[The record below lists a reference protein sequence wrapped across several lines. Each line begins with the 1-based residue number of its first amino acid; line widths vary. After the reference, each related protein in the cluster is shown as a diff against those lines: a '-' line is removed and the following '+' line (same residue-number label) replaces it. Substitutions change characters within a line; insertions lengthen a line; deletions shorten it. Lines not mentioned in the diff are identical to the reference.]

1 MRRPVQALQILGTG
15 IYLPERVVASVELD
29 RRWQKAEGWTER
41 LSGVRSRRIA
51 SKHETTS
58 MMGAAAA
65 QMALANAQLDARQL
79 DCIVS
84 ACSVMEQ
91 AIPCSAVLIQ
101 RSLGLGA
108 ARTPAFDV
116 NATCLSFLV
125 ALDLV
130 ACAVAAGRYER
141 VLIVSSEIPS
151 CGIDDEDHETA
162 ALFGDGAAAAVVS
175 RGEDPNTG
183 IVAALFET
191 YSDGAELCQVRAGG
205 TRLRPADDERQWH
218 EGTKFEMQG
227 RATYRMAAQRLPGFL
242 DRLLTRAELTTD
254 DLQVIVPHQASG
266 KALSHL
272 QEALGLA
279 PHTLIRVLPTHG
291 NQIAASIP
299 SALHTGIASG
309 DIARGHTVAL
319 VGSGAGL
326 SFGGVVLNY

>member
-1 MRRPVQALQILGTG
+1 MRRPVQALRILGTG
-15 IYLPERVVASVELD
+15 AYLPARILTSAELD
-29 RRWQKAEGWTER
+29 RRWQKADGWTER
-41 LSGVRSRRIA
+41 LSGVRSRRVA

-65 QMALANAQLDARQL
+65 HVALTNAQLDAREL
-79 DCIVS
+79 DCVVS

-101 RSLGLGA
+101 RAIGLDA

-130 ACAVAAGRYER
+130 ACAIAAGRYER
-141 VLIVSSEIPS
+141 VLIVSSEIAS
-151 CGIDDEDHETA
+151 CGIDDDNHETA
-162 ALFGDGAAAAVVS
+162 ALFGDGAAAAIVG
-175 RGEDPNTG
+175 RTDDPDSG
-183 IVAALFET
+183 IVASLFET
-191 YSDGAELCQVRAGG
+191 YSEGAELCQVRAGG
-205 TRLRPADDERQWH
+205 TRLRPADDEQEWR
-218 EGTKFEMQG
+218 EGTKFEMNG

-242 DRLLTRAELTTD
+242 DRLMTRAGLTTD

-279 PHTLIRVLPTHG
+279 PHTLIRVLSTHG

-299 SALHTGIASG
+299 SALHAGIASG
-309 DIARGHTVAL
+309 DVARGHTLAL

-326 SFGGVVLNY
+326 SFGGVVLKY

>member
-1 MRRPVQALQILGTG
+1 MRRPVQTLRILGTG
-15 IYLPERVVASVELD
+15 SYLPERIVTSLELD
-29 RRWQKAEGWTER
+29 RRWQKADGWTER
-41 LSGVRSRRIA
+41 LSGVRSRHVA
-51 SKHETTS
+51 SKRESTS

-65 QMALANAQLDARQL
+65 RVALAAAQLEARDL

-101 RSLGLGA
+101 RSLGLDT

-125 ALDLV
+125 ALDLI
-130 ACAVAAGRYER
+130 ACAIAAGRYER
-141 VLIVSSEIPS
+141 VLIVSSEIAS
-151 CGIDDEDHETA
+151 CGIDYDNHETA
-162 ALFGDGAAAAVVS
+162 ALFGDGAAAAIVS
-175 RGEDPNTG
+175 RSEDADTG
-183 IVAALFET
+183 IVASLFET

-205 TRLRPADDERQWH
+205 TRLRPADDEREWH
-218 EGTKFEMQG
+218 AGTKFEMNG

-242 DRLLTRAELTTD
+242 DRLMTRAELTTD
-254 DLQVIVPHQASG
+254 DLHVIVPHQASG

-272 QEALGLA
+272 QDALGLS
-279 PHTLIRVLPTHG
+279 PHALIRVLSTHG

-299 SALHTGIASG
+299 SALHAGIASG
-309 DIARGHTVAL
+309 AIARGNTIAL

-326 SFGGVVLNY
+326 SFGGVVLKY